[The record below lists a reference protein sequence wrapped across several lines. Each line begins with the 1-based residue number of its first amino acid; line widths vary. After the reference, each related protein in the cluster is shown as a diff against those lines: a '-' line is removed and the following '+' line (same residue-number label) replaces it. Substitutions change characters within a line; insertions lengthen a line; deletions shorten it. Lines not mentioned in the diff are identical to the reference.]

1 MCVLKTQFI
10 LKQNG
15 GTAVDAVE
23 AAVRVF
29 EDSEYFNAGCGSSLT
44 CFGEVECDAMIMDG
58 HTMKT
63 GILAK
68 NVFIVL

>member
-1 MCVLKTQFI
+1 M
-10 LKQNG
+10 
-15 GTAVDAVE
+15 E

-68 NVFIVL
+68 NVFIVP

>member
-1 MCVLKTQFI
+1 MCCRSNFF

-29 EDSEYFNAGCGSSLT
+29 EDSEYFNAGRGSSLN

-58 HTMKT
+58 HEMKT
-63 GILAK
+63 GIL
-68 NVFIVL
+68 